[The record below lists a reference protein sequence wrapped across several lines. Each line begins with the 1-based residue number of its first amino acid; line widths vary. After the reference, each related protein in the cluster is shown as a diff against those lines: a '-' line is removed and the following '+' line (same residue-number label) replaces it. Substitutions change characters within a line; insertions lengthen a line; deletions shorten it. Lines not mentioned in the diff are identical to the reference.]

1 MTTTATQPDSALVS
15 GARYFISD
23 GTNTLELKHVETH
36 SVSDGNGGQ
45 IVTNASGEV
54 MGKTSSGG
62 GYTINLKVRSSQN
75 KREVAWVRIKKA
87 KANFRFDIQSS
98 KTRRD
103 QYTDCSVTTVNENG
117 GNGEYSLDVTIIAVD
132 MDPIDL

>member
-1 MTTTATQPDSALVS
+1 MTTTAPQPDTALVS

-23 GTNTLELKHVETH
+23 GSNTLELKHVETH
-36 SVSDGNGGQ
+36 SVNDGNGGQ
-45 IVTNASGEV
+45 VVINAGGES

-75 KREVAWVRIKKA
+75 KREVAWIRMKKS
-87 KANFRFDIQSS
+87 KVNFRFDIQSS

-103 QYTDCSVTTVNENG
+103 QYVDCSVTTVNESG